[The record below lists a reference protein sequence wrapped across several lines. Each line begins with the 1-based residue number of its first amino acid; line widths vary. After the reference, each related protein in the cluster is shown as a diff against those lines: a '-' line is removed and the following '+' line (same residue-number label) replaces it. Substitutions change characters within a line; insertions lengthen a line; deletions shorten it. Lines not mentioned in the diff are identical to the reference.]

1 MRFIS
6 MKVAAGG
13 RNAMDVDQD
22 ELREAFSAAAD
33 LLLPLAEQV
42 QWDCMPEIVA
52 WLVAVRDTYGV
63 GLRQGSLH

>member
-1 MRFIS
+1 
-6 MKVAAGG
+6 
-13 RNAMDVDQD
+13 MDVDQD

>member
-22 ELREAFSAAAD
+22 ELREALSAAAD

-52 WLVAVRDTYGV
+52 WLVAVRHTYGV